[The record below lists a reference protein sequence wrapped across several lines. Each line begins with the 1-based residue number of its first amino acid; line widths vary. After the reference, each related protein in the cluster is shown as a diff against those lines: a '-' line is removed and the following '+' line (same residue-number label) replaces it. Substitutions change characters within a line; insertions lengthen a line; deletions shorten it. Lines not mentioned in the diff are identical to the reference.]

1 MKKVT
6 AEDINQEMYDLYDDY
21 VHCKI
26 DRKKFLEKLSVYAVG
41 GLTLPSILGFMLP
54 NYTDNLQIKPDDPRL
69 NSGFTEYN
77 SPKGGGKIRGLLSK
91 PVDATTKITG
101 NNCCS

>member
-21 VHCKI
+21 VHSKI

-41 GLTLPSILGFMLP
+41 GLTLPSILDFMLP
-54 NYTDNLQIKPDDPRL
+54 NYTDKLQIQPI
-69 NSGFTEYN
+69 
-77 SPKGGGKIRGLLSK
+77 SPSI
-91 PVDATTKITG
+91 V
-101 NNCCS
+101 

>member
-1 MKKVT
+1 MKRIT

-21 VHCKI
+21 VHSKI

-54 NYTDNLQIKPDDPRL
+54 NYADKLQIQPEDPRL
-69 NSGFTEYN
+69 NSGLQNIILRKEEEKF
-77 SPKGGGKIRGLLSK
+77 
-91 PVDATTKITG
+91 VDYCQDRLTLHQ
-101 NNCCS
+101 NCRE